1 MRIFRTALAVGLV
14 AVLAAGCGG
23 GGTSDRAAE
32 AEPDTTD
39 TKASI
44 TAQGVGKAT
53 GVPDVITVEFSLH
66 TEQDNAQNTLAENN
80 LLTQAVFD
88 SLKGQGV
95 EDKDVQTTNVSVGPR
110 FDDRIPPRIV
120 GYYADNI
127 FSAKLRDLTKA
138 GAQIDAMVG
147 VGGDALHILGI
158 GYSIN
163 DPTALLAQARTDA
176 VKRASDQAK
185 QMADGAGIV
194 LGKVRTITEVQ
205 PQPVYPYNDLRLSNG
220 VAAAGDAAS
229 TVPLAAGSQ
238 EVTVTVTIV
247 YDLA

>member
-1 MRIFRTALAVGLV
+1 MRIFRTALGVGLV

-23 GGTSDRAAE
+23 GGSDKTAA

-53 GVPDVITVEFSLH
+53 GVPDVITVQFSLH
-66 TEQDNAQNTLAENN
+66 TDGDSAQNTLAENN

-110 FDDRIPPRIV
+110 FDDHNPPRIV
-120 GYYADNI
+120 GYYADNT

-147 VGGDALHILGI
+147 VGGDSLHVLGI
-158 GYSIN
+158 GYSLD

-185 QMADGAGIV
+185 QMADGAGIA
-194 LGKVRTITEVQ
+194 LGKVRTITEVS
-205 PQPVYPYNDLRLSNG
+205 PQPVYPYNDYRLFGG
-220 VAAAGDAAS
+220 VAASADAAS
-229 TVPLAAGSQ
+229 TVPLAAGSP
-238 EVTVTVTIV
+238 EVTVPVTIV